1 MSSNTC
7 PGGCYEDLMKHES
20 EKPVS
25 TWHREGTP
33 KDCFPC
39 LLPWVLIWFH
49 CIAKDL
55 TPFFSTKESWGN
67 IPISLY
73 WGEKTQEL
81 SHLDFLRNQGWT
93 SERSLKCKMAWLPRT
108 NKQSKAV
115 ATVIGVMAV
124 IVALALIFWKR
135 YLTHLMK
142 SSLFGVC
149 MFRQKRRSAEWMINS
164 GKEAV
169 GGGKGTDLWISCTW
183 QFELPLNRDGV

>member
-1 MSSNTC
+1 
-7 PGGCYEDLMKHES
+7 
-20 EKPVS
+20 
-25 TWHREGTP
+25 
-33 KDCFPC
+33 
-39 LLPWVLIWFH
+39 
-49 CIAKDL
+49 
-55 TPFFSTKESWGN
+55 
-67 IPISLY
+67 
-73 WGEKTQEL
+73 
-81 SHLDFLRNQGWT
+81 
-93 SERSLKCKMAWLPRT
+93 MAWLPRT

-169 GGGKGTDLWISCTW
+169 GGGKGTDL
-183 QFELPLNRDGV
+183 